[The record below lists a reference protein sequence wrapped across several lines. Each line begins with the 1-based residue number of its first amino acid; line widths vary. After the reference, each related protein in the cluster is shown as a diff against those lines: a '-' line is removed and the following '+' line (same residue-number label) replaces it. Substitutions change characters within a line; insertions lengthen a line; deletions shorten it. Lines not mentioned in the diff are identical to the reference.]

1 VSEFLTVSGLTV
13 AADLVVRA
21 TILLSVAMFLQRWF
35 RTWPPA
41 IRHHL
46 WTLTFV
52 LLVALPVFRVFG
64 PSWTVPLGSNAHRL
78 SVAST
83 PPEVAGSLIAADS
96 GAGPASFSSLA
107 IGASPGPGTS
117 DAPPARPWVRWVLAF
132 WAAGCGAA
140 LVSLGIGVRRFSG
153 LVRAGQT
160 FEEEAWLSQLDALRR
175 RLSIRAKVRLVLA
188 TESVTPMT
196 GGVLQ
201 PVILLPVAATD
212 WSAAR
217 RRAVLAH
224 ELVHVRRRDALR
236 QLLFGIVLS
245 LYWFHPLSWVAWHFA
260 AVRREEACDEEVL
273 AAGARPS
280 EYAGHLLA
288 LAESGSFRRS
298 ALSLPLASQSQLERR
313 IRAIL
318 DPGRPRPRALAAA
331 AVLVAAAV
339 GGVSVSIANPTR
351 PDDAPAVAAEAAG
364 VESPALHCIPA
375 SEADELSGWEF
386 APGLGEALVCTIQGE
401 TVTTAT
407 DGTRVI
413 GPADWGVLEGEIRK
427 QLEERR
433 PGLP

>member
-1 VSEFLTVSGLTV
+1 
-13 AADLVVRA
+13 
-21 TILLSVAMFLQRWF
+21 M
-35 RTWPPA
+35 
-41 IRHHL
+41 
-46 WTLTFV
+46 
-52 LLVALPVFRVFG
+52 
-64 PSWTVPLGSNAHRL
+64 
-78 SVAST
+78 
-83 PPEVAGSLIAADS
+83 
-96 GAGPASFSSLA
+96 
-107 IGASPGPGTS
+107 
-117 DAPPARPWVRWVLAF
+117 
-132 WAAGCGAA
+132 A
-140 LVSLGIGVRRFSG
+140 LVSLGIGARRFSR
-153 LVRAGQT
+153 LVRAGQI

-188 TESVTPMT
+188 GECATPMT

-201 PVILLPVAATD
+201 PVILLPAAATD

-217 RRAVLAH
+217 RRAVLSH

-245 LYWFHPLSWVAWHFA
+245 LYWFHPLSWVAWHLA

-288 LAESGSFRRS
+288 LAESGSLRRS

-318 DPGRPRPRALAAA
+318 DPGRPRPRALVA
-331 AVLVAAAV
+331 AVVLIAAAV

-351 PDDAPAVAAEAAG
+351 PDDTPAVAGEAAG

-375 SEADELSGWEF
+375 SEADVLSGWEF
-386 APGLGEALVCTIQGE
+386 APGLGEALVCSIQGE

-407 DGTRVI
+407 NGTRVI